1 MRGLATFLV
10 RRLLLAGLL
19 VFVVS
24 SGALMLAH
32 LAPGDVTSEL
42 VGTGVS
48 AETIAL
54 QRTRYGL
61 DRPIFEQYAA
71 WLGRSMRFDFGTSLR
86 YGRPVSELVGERAFG
101 SGILALTALVLATI
115 VGLPLGVLSGS
126 RQRSAVATLVR
137 GLSVTSLSLPPL
149 LTSLVLALVAA
160 QTGWFPV
167 GGMGSL
173 DAQELGWFGRAA
185 DLAWHLA
192 LPAVAIALP
201 IAAVLER
208 LQSQALAETLEEPFI
223 LSALGRGVSRPRVLW
238 VHALRIAIRPV
249 VAVYGIVVGSLL
261 SGSFAVEVVM
271 AWPGLGRLMFEALT
285 ARDVHLVA
293 GCAAAGALF
302 LAGGTLMADLAH
314 AMADPR
320 VREAE

>member
-86 YGRPVSELVGERAFG
+86 YGVRCRSSSA
-101 SGILALTALVLATI
+101 SG
-115 VGLPLGVLSGS
+115 
-126 RQRSAVATLVR
+126 RSAR
-137 GLSVTSLSLPPL
+137 
-149 LTSLVLALVAA
+149 
-160 QTGWFPV
+160 
-167 GGMGSL
+167 
-173 DAQELGWFGRAA
+173 
-185 DLAWHLA
+185 
-192 LPAVAIALP
+192 
-201 IAAVLER
+201 
-208 LQSQALAETLEEPFI
+208 
-223 LSALGRGVSRPRVLW
+223 VSSP
-238 VHALRIAIRPV
+238 
-249 VAVYGIVVGSLL
+249 
-261 SGSFAVEVVM
+261 
-271 AWPGLGRLMFEALT
+271 
-285 ARDVHLVA
+285 
-293 GCAAAGALF
+293 
-302 LAGGTLMADLAH
+302 
-314 AMADPR
+314 
-320 VREAE
+320 

>member
-1 MRGLATFLV
+1 M
-10 RRLLLAGLL
+10 
-19 VFVVS
+19 
-24 SGALMLAH
+24 
-32 LAPGDVTSEL
+32 
-42 VGTGVS
+42 
-48 AETIAL
+48 
-54 QRTRYGL
+54 
-61 DRPIFEQYAA
+61 
-71 WLGRSMRFDFGTSLR
+71 
-86 YGRPVSELVGERAFG
+86 SELVGERAFG

-271 AWPGLGRLMFEALT
+271 AWPRPFDVRSAHRARCPPGRRLRRRGRPVPGGRHADGRPRS
-285 ARDVHLVA
+285 RD
-293 GCAAAGALF
+293 G
-302 LAGGTLMADLAH
+302 
-314 AMADPR
+314 
-320 VREAE
+320 